1 MTWAGAGSAGWWPR
15 GAGMSGSLPDQSGE
29 IVAPQP
35 DPGRLRDQLGILTE
49 PLEEELAAAARE
61 QADWLGKLVADGVLD
76 ESRKHEPVE
85 VMLALHRY
93 LKRTPSKVL
102 LANLTDAVGER
113 RAQNQPGTIDEYP
126 NCRVPLA
133 DQNGHRLS
141 LEDVFAA
148 QLPQRLAA
156 VMNGL
161 PEQPVSRWG

>member
-1 MTWAGAGSAGWWPR
+1 MQGEPLDAQWWREYCMASVTTHDLPPSLGYLAG
-15 GAGMSGSLPDQSGE
+15 DH
-29 IVAPQP
+29 V
-35 DPGRLRDQLGILTE
+35 RLRDQLGILTE
-49 PLEEELAAAARE
+49 PLSDELAAAARE

-76 ESRKHEPVE
+76 EAKRDDPVE
-85 VMLALHRY
+85 VMLALHRF
-93 LKRTPSKVL
+93 LLRTPSKVL

-126 NCRVPLA
+126 NWRVPLA
-133 DQNGHRLS
+133 DQNGHRMS

-161 PEQPVSRWG
+161 PEQPVSRWT